1 MQSLKELFE
10 EFNEIFSNTDNL
22 DNIDFSEEGEIIVN
36 TETIKINNSLE
47 FVDICS

>member
-22 DNIDFSEEGEIIVN
+22 DNISFQEEEIIVN
-36 TETIKINNSLE
+36 DSLE
-47 FVDICS
+47 FIDLCS

>member
-22 DNIDFSEEGEIIVN
+22 DNINFQEKEIDMKIITDLEIID
-36 TETIKINNSLE
+36 ELS
-47 FVDICS
+47 

>member
-22 DNIDFSEEGEIIVN
+22 DNISFLEEEIIVN
-36 TETIKINNSLE
+36 TDIE
-47 FVDICS
+47 FIDLCS